1 MAINKYTESLNV
13 IYKQYA
19 INAIKDATCL
29 LTKLKYVWKISKRLL
44 KKLKNTV
51 FVLLNGTI
59 RNKYKEGV
67 L

>member
-29 LTKLKYVWKISKRLL
+29 LTKLKYV
-44 KKLKNTV
+44 
-51 FVLLNGTI
+51 
-59 RNKYKEGV
+59 
-67 L
+67 